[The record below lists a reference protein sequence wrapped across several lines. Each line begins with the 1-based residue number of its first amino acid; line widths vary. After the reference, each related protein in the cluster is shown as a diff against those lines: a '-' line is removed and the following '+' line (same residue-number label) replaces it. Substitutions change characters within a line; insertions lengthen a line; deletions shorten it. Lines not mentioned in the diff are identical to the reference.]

1 MGNASVA
8 NLGFGGAVLDV
19 ILVDRRLRRA
29 DLGLLGDEL

>member
-8 NLGFGGAVLDV
+8 NLGFGGVVLDA

-29 DLGLLGDEL
+29 D